1 MKRLI
6 GAIILTVFTSLCVF
20 AQATARE
27 EALKQAKV
35 HQDVRQS
42 VLALYDDN
50 DTANALIQA
59 DIKIKE
65 AEVAKLLLA
74 DKIDN
79 AAIRASLE
87 AIAKLEV
94 DQRMNTINVEMKIRD
109 LVGKDTWA
117 EIRKFIRE
125 DNASKDN
132 PAKAKKDTATKESS
146 KKTENAA
153 KAK

>member
-1 MKRLI
+1 MKRFI
-6 GAIILTVFTSLCVF
+6 GAIILTVFASLCVF
-20 AQATARE
+20 AQGTARE

-35 HQDVRQS
+35 DQAVRQS
-42 VLALYDDN
+42 ALALYDDN

-65 AEVAKLLLA
+65 AEIAKLLLA

-79 AAIRASLE
+79 AVIRASLE

-109 LVGKDTWA
+109 LVGKDKWA
-117 EIRKFIRE
+117 EIRKYVRE
-125 DNASKDN
+125 DNASKN
-132 PAKAKKDTATKESS
+132 TPAKAKKDAAPKESS
-146 KKTENAA
+146 KKAENAT